1 MYLEYV
7 NMYENKPFN
16 RLVWLGQ
23 YSNEGNMLHGNYN
36 SFCMIRCTMYIL
48 TNRVV
53 IVLIERKDNIRENF
67 GVNLK
72 KRKKKK
78 MKENAY
84 QRRKKINGC
93 VIS

>member
-1 MYLEYV
+1 
-7 NMYENKPFN
+7 MYENKPFN

-78 MKENAY
+78 RSENE
-84 QRRKKINGC
+84 RKRLSTSKKD
-93 VIS
+93 